1 MWTQDNVVRSPCKDI
16 VIPDTTVNEYIWR
29 NLDKWA
35 TKTATVMSKM
45 FVLYRVLLLIFL
57 QFMVRGLFFNENGVF
72 LGISFEI
79 NILCD
84 CFAFA
89 GTHKLVA

>member
-1 MWTQDNVVRSPCKDI
+1 MATRLLARGTVSTLISRKNHVWTQDNVVRSPCKDI

-45 FVLYRVLLLIFL
+45 FVLYHVLLLMFL
-57 QFMVRGLFFNENGVF
+57 QFMVRALF
-72 LGISFEI
+72 
-79 NILCD
+79 
-84 CFAFA
+84 
-89 GTHKLVA
+89 